1 MGCAPWRP
9 SPLPVPITPEPL
21 AIGGGSP
28 VITAPFPPYRSLGE
42 EETAAANRVLQ
53 SGVLSAFIGAAGPG
67 FLGGPE
73 VQALEREAAE
83 RFGVKHVVS
92 VNSWTSGLVAAVG
105 AIGIEPGDE
114 VIVTPWT
121 MVATATAILH
131 WNGIPV
137 FADIDPHSFNLDPSK
152 VEALITPR
160 TRAILCAD
168 IFGQSA
174 NIPALRAIADRHGLR
189 LITDTAQAP
198 GAELAG
204 RSAGTGADIGGFSL
218 NYHKHIHCGE
228 GGLLVTN
235 DDRLADRLRLI
246 RNHGEAV
253 IDSDDPA
260 ELANILGHNFRLG
273 EIEAA
278 IAREQLMK
286 LPALVAS
293 RQRAAERLR
302 AGLSDLQGLRLP
314 AVAPEATHV
323 YYVFGMVLNLEC
335 LGRARSWILGA
346 LKAEGVP
353 ALFGGYQ
360 CIHLNPLFRHRIAY
374 GSSGFPWTGLTRG
387 DSSVTYAPGL
397 CPVAEEMHQRTFLG
411 LNLCAHPYTDAE
423 IDQVVTAF
431 RKVWA
436 HLESA

>member
-1 MGCAPWRP
+1 MTDAA
-9 SPLPVPITPEPL
+9 LDLL
-21 AIGGGSP
+21 AVEGGSQAIP
-28 VITAPFPPYRSLGE
+28 DPFPLYRSLGE
-42 EETAAANRVLQ
+42 EEVEAANRVLR
-53 SGVLSAFIGAAGPG
+53 SGVLSAFIGAPGPG
-67 FLGGPE
+67 FFGGPE

-83 RFGVKHVVS
+83 RFGVRHVVA

-105 AIGIEPGDE
+105 AIGIAPGDE

-137 FADIDPHSFNLDPSK
+137 FADIDPHTFNLDPAA
-152 VEALITPR
+152 VEAVITPR

-174 NIPALRAIADRHGLR
+174 DLPALRAIADRHGLR
-189 LITDTAQAP
+189 LLTDTAQAP
-198 GAELAG
+198 GALLAG
-204 RSAGTGADIGGFSL
+204 RSAGTAADIGGFSL

-235 DDRLADRLRLI
+235 DDHLAQRLKLI

-253 IDSDDPA
+253 IQSDDPS

-278 IAREQLMK
+278 IARAQLHK

-293 RQRAAERLR
+293 RQRAADRLR
-302 AGLSDLQGLRLP
+302 AGLADLPGLQLP
-314 AVAPEATHV
+314 VVADQATHV
-323 YYVFGMVLNLEC
+323 YYVFGMTLDPEL
-335 LGRARSWILGA
+335 LGRSRGWVVEA
-346 LKAEGVP
+346 LQAEGVL
-353 ALFGGYQ
+353 ALLEGYQ
-360 CIHLNPLFRHRIAY
+360 CIHLNPLFRHRIGY
-374 GSSGFPWTGLTRG
+374 GTEGFPWKGLASG
-387 DSSVTYAPGL
+387 DSTVTYTPGL
-397 CPVAEEMHQRTFLG
+397 CPVAEDLHQRTFLG
-411 LNLCAHPYTDAE
+411 LNLCAHPYTDPQ
-423 IDQVVTAF
+423 IDQVVAAF

-436 HLESA
+436 YLEARA

>member
-1 MGCAPWRP
+1 MTYKTQD
-9 SPLPVPITPEPL
+9 SL
-21 AIGGGSP
+21 AISGGSP
-28 VITAPFPPYRSLGE
+28 TIPIDFPPYRSLGKE
-42 EETAAANRVLQ
+42 EIEAANRVLD
-53 SGVLSAFIGAAGPG
+53 SGVLSAFIGAPGPG
-67 FLGGPE
+67 FHGGPE

-83 RFGVKHVVS
+83 RFGVRHVVA

-105 AIGIEPGDE
+105 AIGIAPGDE

-137 FADIDPHSFNLDPSK
+137 FADINPQTFNLDPAS
-152 VEALITPR
+152 VEAAVTPR

-174 NIPALRAIADRHGLR
+174 DLPALRAIADRHGLR
-189 LITDTAQAP
+189 LLTDTAQAP
-198 GAELAG
+198 GALLAG
-204 RSAGTGADIGGFSL
+204 RSAGTAADIGGFSL

-228 GGLLVTN
+228 GGLLVT
-235 DDRLADRLRLI
+235 DDDHLAERLQLI

-253 IDSDDPA
+253 IQSDDPA

-278 IAREQLMK
+278 IARAQLHK

-293 RQRAAERLR
+293 RQRAANRLR
-302 AGLSDLQGLRLP
+302 AGLADLHGLHLP
-314 AVAPEATHV
+314 AVAAQATHV
-323 YYVFGMVLNLEC
+323 YYVFGMTLDPER
-335 LGRARSWILGA
+335 LGRPRSWIVDA
-346 LKAEGVP
+346 LRAEGVP

-360 CIHLNPLFRHRIAY
+360 CIHLNPLFRYRIAY
-374 GSSGFPWTGLTRG
+374 GTQGFPWKGLISG
-387 DSSVTYAPGL
+387 DSTVTYGPGL
-397 CPVAEEMHQRTFLG
+397 CPVAEDLHQRTFLG
-411 LNLCAHPYTDAE
+411 LNLCAHPYTDLE
-423 IDQVVTAF
+423 IDQVVAAF

-436 HLESA
+436 HLEAGT

>member
-1 MGCAPWRP
+1 MT
-9 SPLPVPITPEPL
+9 VEDL
-21 AIGGGSP
+21 ALHGGSP
-28 VITAPFPPYRSLGE
+28 LITESFPPYRSIGDE
-42 EETAAANRVLQ
+42 EIEAANRVLR

-83 RFGVKHVVS
+83 RFEVRHVVS
-92 VNSWTSGLVAAVG
+92 VNSWTSGLVASVG
-105 AIGIEPGDE
+105 AIGIAPGDE

-137 FADIDPHSFNLDPSK
+137 FADIDPQTFNLDPAS
-152 VEALITPR
+152 VEAAITPR

-174 NIPALRAIADRHGLR
+174 NIFALREIADRYGLS

-198 GAELAG
+198 GAQLAG
-204 RSAGTGADIGGFSL
+204 RPAGTGADVGGFSL

-235 DDRLADRLRLI
+235 DDRIAERLRLI

-253 IDSDDPA
+253 ITSDAPH

-278 IAREQLMK
+278 IAREQLCK
-286 LPALVAS
+286 LPGLVSS
-293 RQRAAERLR
+293 RQRAADQLR
-302 AGLSDLQGLRLP
+302 KGLQDLPGLFLP
-314 AVAPEATHV
+314 VVAPDATHV
-323 YYVFGMVLNLEC
+323 YYVFGMKLDPES
-335 LGRARSWILGA
+335 LGYSRSWIVEA
-346 LKAEGVP
+346 LRAEGVS
-353 ALFGGYQ
+353 ALMAGYQ
-360 CIHLNPLFRHRIAY
+360 CIHLNPIFRNRIAY
-374 GSSGFPWTGLTRG
+374 GTEGFPWKGLVQG
-387 DSSVTYAPGL
+387 NSDVTYHPGL
-397 CPVAEEMHQRTFLG
+397 CPVAEDLHQRTFFG
-411 LNLCAHPYTDAE
+411 LNLCAHFYDDFE
-423 IDQVVTAF
+423 VDQVIAAF
-431 RKVWA
+431 SKVWRYMDVA
-436 HLESA
+436 

>member
-1 MGCAPWRP
+1 
-9 SPLPVPITPEPL
+9 VPIVPNLAAESL
-21 AIGGGSP
+21 AISGGQPIIAS
-28 VITAPFPPYRSLGE
+28 PFPPYRSLGE
-42 EETAAANRVLQ
+42 EEIASANRVLR
-53 SGVLSAFIGAAGPG
+53 SGVLSAFIGAPGPG
-67 FLGGPE
+67 FLGGTE

-83 RFGVKHVVS
+83 RFGVRHVVS

-137 FADIDPHSFNLDPSK
+137 FADIDPTSFNLDPAK
-152 VEALITPR
+152 VEAAISPR
-160 TRAILCAD
+160 TRAILSAD

-174 NIPALRAIADRHGLR
+174 DISALRAIADRHGLK

-198 GAELAG
+198 GALLAG
-204 RSAGTGADIGGFSL
+204 RFAGTSAEIGGFSL
-218 NYHKHIHCGE
+218 NYHKHIQCGE
-228 GGLLVTN
+228 GGLLVTD
-235 DDRLADRLRLI
+235 DDRLAERLRLI

-253 IDSDDPA
+253 ISSDDPA

-278 IAREQLMK
+278 IAREQLRK
-286 LPALVAS
+286 LPDLVAS

-302 AGLSDLQGLRLP
+302 ESLVDLPGLRLP
-314 AVAPEATHV
+314 EVAPQATHV
-323 YYVFGMVLNLEC
+323 YYVFGIVLHPEL
-335 LGRARSWILGA
+335 LGQSRNWILEA

-353 ALFGGYQ
+353 ALTGGYQ

-374 GSSGFPWTGLTRG
+374 GSTSFPWKGLTRG
-387 DSSVTYAPGL
+387 DSAVTYGPGL
-397 CPVAEEMHQRTFLG
+397 CPVAEDLHHRTFLG
-411 LNLCAHPYTDAE
+411 LNLCAHPFTDPE
-423 IDQVVTAF
+423 IDQVVAAF
-431 RKVWA
+431 RKVWG
-436 HLESA
+436 HLNSG

>member
-1 MGCAPWRP
+1 M
-9 SPLPVPITPEPL
+9 TPENHQASQSL
-21 AIGGGSP
+21 AIRGGQP
-28 VITAPFPPYRSLGE
+28 LITTPFPPYRSLGE
-42 EETAAANRVLQ
+42 EEIVAANRVLR

-73 VQALEREAAE
+73 VQALEREASE
-83 RFGVKHVVS
+83 RFGVRHVVS

-137 FADIDPHSFNLDPSK
+137 FVDVDPTSFNLDPAR
-152 VEALITPR
+152 VEAAISKR

-174 NIPALRAIADRHGLR
+174 DLHSLRAIADRHGLR
-189 LITDTAQAP
+189 LLTDTAQAP
-198 GAELAG
+198 GALLAG

-228 GGLLVTN
+228 GGLLVTD
-235 DDRLADRLRLI
+235 DDRLAERLRLI

-253 IDSDDPA
+253 IRSEDPTD
-260 ELANILGHNFRLG
+260 LANIIGHNFRLG

-278 IAREQLMK
+278 IAREQLRK
-286 LPALVAS
+286 LSDLVAS
-293 RQRAAERLR
+293 RQHAAERLR
-302 AGLSDLQGLRLP
+302 AGLADLPGLRLP
-314 AVAPEATHV
+314 AVSHRATHV
-323 YYVFGMVLNLEC
+323 YYVFGMVLDPGL
-335 LGRARSWILGA
+335 LGHSRSWIVDA
-346 LKAEGVP
+346 LKSEGVP
-353 ALFGGYQ
+353 ALFAGYQ

-374 GSSGFPWTGLTRG
+374 GSNGFPWKGLTRG
-387 DSSVTYAPGL
+387 DSTVTYGSGL
-397 CPVAEEMHQRTFLG
+397 CPVAEDLHQRTFIG
-411 LNLCAHPYTDAE
+411 LNLCAHPYTDSE
-423 IDQVVTAF
+423 IDQVVAAF

-436 HLESA
+436 HLEHGS

>member
-1 MGCAPWRP
+1 M
-9 SPLPVPITPEPL
+9 PVPIVPNLAAEPL
-21 AIGGGSP
+21 AVSGGEP
-28 VITAPFPPYRSLGE
+28 VIAEPFPPYRSLGD
-42 EETAAANRVLQ
+42 EETAAANRVLR

-83 RFGVKHVVS
+83 RFGVRHVVS

-137 FADIDPHSFNLDPSK
+137 FADIDPASFNLDPAR
-152 VEALITPR
+152 VEAAITPR

-174 NIPALRAIADRHGLR
+174 DITALRAIADRHGLR
-189 LITDTAQAP
+189 LLTDTAQAP
-198 GAELAG
+198 GALLAG
-204 RSAGTGADIGGFSL
+204 RSAGTAADIGGFSL

-228 GGLLVTN
+228 GGLLVTD
-235 DDRLADRLRLI
+235 DDRLAERLRLI

-253 IDSDDPA
+253 ISSDDPA

-278 IAREQLMK
+278 IAREQLRK
-286 LPALVAS
+286 LPDLVAS
-293 RQRAAERLR
+293 RQRAAEHLR
-302 AGLSDLQGLRLP
+302 AGLADLPGLRLP
-314 AVAPEATHV
+314 AVSPQATHV
-323 YYVFGMVLNLEC
+323 YYVFGMVLDLDR
-335 LGRARSWILGA
+335 LGRSRSWIVEA

-374 GSSGFPWTGLTRG
+374 GSTGFPWKGLTRG
-387 DSSVTYAPGL
+387 DSAVTYGPGL
-397 CPVAEEMHQRTFLG
+397 CPVAEALHQRTFLG
-411 LNLCAHPYTDAE
+411 LNLCAHPYTDPE
-423 IDQVVTAF
+423 IDQVVAAF

-436 HLESA
+436 HLDPG

>member
-1 MGCAPWRP
+1 MNHSIR
-9 SPLPVPITPEPL
+9 EPL
-21 AIGGGSP
+21 AIEGGSQAVP
-28 VITAPFPPYRSLGE
+28 HPFPPYRSLGE
-42 EETAAANRVLQ
+42 EEIEAANRVLR
-53 SGVLSAFIGAAGPG
+53 SGVLSAFIGAPGPG

-73 VQALEREAAE
+73 IQALEREAAE
-83 RFGVKHVVS
+83 LFGVRHVVA
-92 VNSWTSGLVAAVG
+92 VNSWTSGLVAAMG
-105 AIGIEPGDE
+105 AIGIAPGDE

-137 FADIDPHSFNLDPSK
+137 FADIDPHTFNLDPAAVEK
-152 VEALITPR
+152 VITSR

-174 NIPALRAIADRHGLR
+174 NIPALRAIADHHGLR
-189 LITDTAQAP
+189 LLTDTAQAP
-198 GAELAG
+198 GALLAG
-204 RSAGTGADIGGFSL
+204 RSAGTAADIGGFSL

-228 GGLLVTN
+228 GGLLVT
-235 DDRLADRLRLI
+235 DDDHLAKRLQLI

-253 IDSDDPA
+253 IQSDDPT

-278 IAREQLMK
+278 IARAQLHK

-293 RQRAAERLR
+293 RQRAADRLR
-302 AGLSDLQGLRLP
+302 AGLADLPGLRLP
-314 AVAPEATHV
+314 AVADQATHV
-323 YYVFGMVLNLEC
+323 YYIFGMTIDPERF
-335 LGRARSWILGA
+335 GRPRSWIVDA
-346 LKAEGVP
+346 LRAEGVP
-353 ALFGGYQ
+353 ALLGGYQ

-374 GSSGFPWTGLTRG
+374 GTAGFPWKGLASG
-387 DSSVTYAPGL
+387 DSSVTYGPGL
-397 CPVAEEMHQRTFLG
+397 CQVAEDLHQRTFLG
-411 LNLCAHPYTDAE
+411 LNLCAHPYTDPE

-436 HLESA
+436 HLEAGA

>member
-1 MGCAPWRP
+1 MISQNP
-9 SPLPVPITPEPL
+9 SFDDL
-21 AIGGGSP
+21 ATAGGRP
-28 VITAPFPPYRSLGE
+28 VIATPFPPYRSLGE
-42 EETAAANRVLQ
+42 EETSAANRVLR
-53 SGVLSAFIGAAGPG
+53 SGVLSAFVGAPGDG

-73 VQALEREAAE
+73 VRALEHEAAE
-83 RFGVKHVVS
+83 FFGVRHVVS
-92 VNSWTSGLVAAVG
+92 VNSWTSGLVAAMG

-137 FADIDPHSFNLDPSK
+137 FVDIDPNTFNLDPAK
-152 VEALITPR
+152 VDKAIGPR

-174 NIPALRAIADRHGLR
+174 DMFALRAIAESHGLR
-189 LITDTAQAP
+189 LLTDTAQAP
-198 GAELAG
+198 GALLAG

-228 GGLLVTN
+228 GGLLVTDN
-235 DDRLADRLRLI
+235 DRLADRLRLI

-253 IDSDDPA
+253 ISSDDPA

-278 IAREQLMK
+278 IAREQLRK
-286 LPALVAS
+286 LPDLVAS
-293 RQRAAERLR
+293 RQRAAERLL
-302 AGLSDLQGLRLP
+302 AGLADLPGLRLP
-314 AVAPEATHV
+314 EVAPQATHV
-323 YYVFGMVLNLEC
+323 YYVFGMVLDPEL
-335 LGRARSWILGA
+335 LGQSRSWILEA

-353 ALFGGYQ
+353 ALMGGYQ

-374 GSSGFPWTGLTRG
+374 GSTGFPWKGLTRG
-387 DSSVTYAPGL
+387 DSAVTYGPGL
-397 CPVAEEMHQRTFLG
+397 CPVAEDLHHRTFLG
-411 LNLCAHPYTDAE
+411 LNLCAHPYTDPE
-423 IDQVVTAF
+423 IDQVVAAF
-431 RKVWA
+431 CKVWA
-436 HLESA
+436 HLDLG

>member
-1 MGCAPWRP
+1 MAAETLALRGG
-9 SPLPVPITPEPL
+9 VPQISKL
-21 AIGGGSP
+21 
-28 VITAPFPPYRSLGE
+28 FPPYRSIGE
-42 EETAAANRVLQ
+42 EEIDAANRVLR

-73 VQALEREAAE
+73 VRALEEEAAKCFDV
-83 RFGVKHVVS
+83 RHVVS

-105 AIGIEPGDE
+105 AIGIAPGDE

-137 FADIDPHSFNLDPSK
+137 FADIDPHTFNLDPAA
-152 VEALITPR
+152 VEAAITSR

-174 NIPALRAIADRHGLR
+174 NIPALRAIADRHGLS

-198 GAELAG
+198 GAQLAG
-204 RSAGTGADIGGFSL
+204 RPAGTGADVGGFSL

-235 DDRLADRLRLI
+235 DDRIAERLRLI

-253 IDSDDPA
+253 ITSDKPE

-278 IAREQLMK
+278 IAREQLRK
-286 LPALVAS
+286 LPSLVAS

-302 AGLSDLQGLRLP
+302 EGLAFLSGLSLP
-314 AVAPEATHV
+314 VIAPDASHV
-323 YYVFGMVLNLEC
+323 YYVFGMTLDPEL
-335 LGRARSWILGA
+335 LGHSRSWIVEA
-346 LKAEGVP
+346 LRAEGVS
-353 ALFGGYQ
+353 ALMAGYQ
-360 CIHLNPLFRHRIAY
+360 CIHLNPIFRNRIAY
-374 GSSGFPWTGLTRG
+374 GTSGFPWKGLAQQ
-387 DSSVTYAPGL
+387 DSEVTYDLGL
-397 CPVAEEMHQRTFLG
+397 CPVAEDLHQRTFIG
-411 LNLCAHPYTDAE
+411 LNLCAHMYDDFE
-423 IDQVVTAF
+423 VDQVIAAF
-431 RKVWA
+431 AKVWR
-436 HLESA
+436 HMSSS

>member
-1 MGCAPWRP
+1 MTYSDLG
-9 SPLPVPITPEPL
+9 PL
-21 AIGGGSP
+21 AIEGGSQ
-28 VITAPFPPYRSLGE
+28 VIANPFPPYRSLGE
-42 EETAAANRVLQ
+42 EEIEAANRVLR

-67 FLGGPE
+67 FYGGPE

-83 RFGVKHVVS
+83 RFGVRHVVA

-105 AIGIEPGDE
+105 AIGIAPGDE

-137 FADIDPHSFNLDPSK
+137 FADIDPHTFNLDPSA
-152 VEALITPR
+152 VEAAVTPK

-174 NIPALRAIADRHGLR
+174 DIPALRSIAERHGLR
-189 LITDTAQAP
+189 LLTDTAQAP
-198 GAELAG
+198 GALMAG
-204 RSAGTGADIGGFSL
+204 RSAGTAADIGGFSL

-228 GGLLVTN
+228 GGLLVT
-235 DDRLADRLRLI
+235 DDEHLAERLQLI

-253 IDSDDPA
+253 IQSDDPA
-260 ELANILGHNFRLG
+260 ELLNILGHNFRLG

-278 IAREQLMK
+278 IARAQLHK

-293 RQRAAERLR
+293 RQKAADRLR
-302 AGLSDLQGLRLP
+302 AGLADLPGLELP
-314 AVAPEATHV
+314 AVADQATHV
-323 YYVFGMVLNLEC
+323 YYVFGMTLDPEQLD
-335 LGRARSWILGA
+335 RPRSWVVEA
-346 LKAEGVP
+346 LRAEGVSG
-353 ALFGGYQ
+353 LLEGYQ

-374 GSSGFPWTGLTRG
+374 GTEGFPWKGLASG
-387 DSSVTYAPGL
+387 DSAVTYGSGL
-397 CPVAEEMHQRTFLG
+397 CPVAEDLHQRTFLG
-411 LNLCAHPYTDAE
+411 LNLCAHRYTDTE
-423 IDQVVTAF
+423 IDQVVAAF

-436 HLESA
+436 YLKADT